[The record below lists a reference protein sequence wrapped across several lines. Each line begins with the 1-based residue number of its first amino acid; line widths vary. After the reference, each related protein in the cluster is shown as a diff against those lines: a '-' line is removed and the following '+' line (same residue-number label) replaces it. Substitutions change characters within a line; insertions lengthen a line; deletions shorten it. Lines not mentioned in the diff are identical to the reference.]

1 MLFQT
6 IFKDRFE
13 RMPGAWQRFH
23 EVSGVHHYKGA
34 AKVVRGSGAFVWLAA
49 GLLGLPQ
56 TSDVVLN
63 MRLEADGDGERWQRR
78 FGNHEFSTR
87 LSPARGEARYCLYE
101 SYGPFRFCVEL
112 IPEHGSV
119 HWHLKKWWLAG
130 LPLPGFTVPKSRTRE
145 FTDDKGRYCFE
156 IELEIALMGR
166 LIAYKGWLQP
176 DDSAGLEGELV
187 QQNEDQ
193 T

>member
-112 IPEHGSV
+112 IPEHWVCSLAFEEMV
-119 HWHLKKWWLAG
+119 ARRVALAG
-130 LPLPGFTVPKSRTRE
+130 FYRAQKPYTRIY
-145 FTDDKGRYCFE
+145 R
-156 IELEIALMGR
+156 
-166 LIAYKGWLQP
+166 
-176 DDSAGLEGELV
+176 
-187 QQNEDQ
+187 
-193 T
+193 